1 MKIGETY
8 VISELKNTTMNK
20 VIWLNIDHL
29 ELVAGFTKYIL
40 LICQILLHMSWSSI
54 QFSAS
59 CNLKQYAIIIEYSVR
74 A

>member
-40 LICQILLHMSWSSI
+40 LICQILLHMS
-54 QFSAS
+54 
-59 CNLKQYAIIIEYSVR
+59 
-74 A
+74 